1 MKNLSFFCLIL
12 ILNLHLACSSKNES
26 SEQNTQDEQTETTS
40 KAVSRLDPK
49 LDKIISEDAK
59 VEQISTGYIFV
70 EGPLWHKDGY
80 LIFSDIPANRIYKLE
95 ANQKDSVFLEK
106 SGYTGDDEAEGE
118 LGSNGLAYNNLGKII
133 ACQHGDRKIVKI
145 NPDKSLSVIS
155 DSYLGRRLNSPND
168 LVSNSEGVI
177 FFTDPSWGLEKN
189 SNKPKQ
195 EIPFNGV
202 YRIEKGVTTCIDST
216 LTKPNGIALS
226 PDEKTLYVSDINQI
240 WWKYSLDEKG
250 NVKDKAV
257 FFDAT
262 KIKDKGYMDGIRV
275 DKEGNVFGT
284 GPGGVLIFNAE
295 GKHLGTIAFPEIP
308 ANISFGDADNKTLYA
323 TCGTSIYK
331 VKLK

>member
-1 MKNLSFFCLIL
+1 
-12 ILNLHLACSSKNES
+12 
-26 SEQNTQDEQTETTS
+26 
-40 KAVSRLDPK
+40 
-49 LDKIISEDAK
+49 
-59 VEQISTGYIFV
+59 
-70 EGPLWHKDGY
+70 